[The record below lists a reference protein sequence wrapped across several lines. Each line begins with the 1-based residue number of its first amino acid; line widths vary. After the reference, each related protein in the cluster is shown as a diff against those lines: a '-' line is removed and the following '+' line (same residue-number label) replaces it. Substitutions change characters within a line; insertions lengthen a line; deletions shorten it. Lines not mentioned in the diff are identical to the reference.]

1 MTELNENNKKDYIHR
16 PFFIQLDKISE
27 IFFQIIW
34 KLLLLLFSCCLF
46 LFLYCAMDFIFP
58 PVPYV
63 IHNCLIGLVIGCVIS
78 YGLQENKYASKKI
91 LFIIILLCSVSAYLR
106 YSFTYTLINMNVD
119 SYEILFHRLT
129 SKLYL
134 CLICLGIGGF
144 ISYRKNRYINVFFIG
159 KILLIYSV
167 IFIMYKPT
175 GEGHTLY
182 NMESGIRLQ
191 QLYLLFFFF
200 LSLVII
206 EAISYEVKKK
216 GYPNKKKVFI
226 WILLCS
232 FITYLSLSVIYY
244 ILAPEEFASSYWNF
258 LWIQIKYNIR
268 PQIGYYDDPWGG
280 GMWEG
285 MPIGFK
291 IFGYFIN
298 FCKTL
303 TFNKISYDNLVIIV
317 TILLCF
323 TEFLITS
330 LCAWM
335 YITYTYF
342 SPSSSKLAQGQKD

>member
-1 MTELNENNKKDYIHR
+1 MVESNENNKGLYN
-16 PFFIQLDKISE
+16 QDKAHN
-27 IFFQIIW
+27 II
-34 KLLLLLFSCCLF
+34 LLVWALLCVGCPALI
-46 LFLYCAMDFIFP
+46 LYFAMDFIFP
-58 PVPYV
+58 PVPYI
-63 IHNCLIGLVIGCVIS
+63 IHNCLIGLIIGCAIS
-78 YGLQENKYASKKI
+78 YGLQKNKYASKKI
-91 LFIIILLCSVSAYLR
+91 LFILIVLCSISANLR
-106 YSFTYTLINMNVD
+106 YSFSPFPIPIN
-119 SYEILFHRLT
+119 S
-129 SKLYL
+129 LYF
-134 CLICLGIGGF
+134 CLIVCLGIVGF
-144 ISYRKNRYINVFFIG
+144 IFYKKGRPFNVFFIG
-159 KILLIYSV
+159 IILLIHSATC
-167 IFIMYKPT
+167 IIYKPQ
-175 GEGHTLY
+175 GPRVRLLGIY
-182 NMESGIRLQ
+182 NQDAGFKLQ

-268 PQIGYYDDPWGG
+268 PQIGYYDNPWGG

-317 TILLCF
+317 TILICIG
-323 TEFLITS
+323 EFLITS
-330 LCAWM
+330 LCAWK

-342 SPSSSKLAQGQKD
+342 SPSSSKLA